1 MSDVKL
7 PAHLSEV
14 LDTMSQEM
22 GVPRDALV
30 SQAVFQFAR
39 LSGYIVAGTPRGNGA
54 AAPAGATAPVKSA
67 RPATAAAPAGL
78 KKRAPEPEPE
88 PEPEEEPPQD
98 EAPAEDEEGNPFDE
112 QAEDV
117 PPEEQAE
124 DAPQEEEPPPDE
136 EPQEEEAPPEEEPE
150 PEPAPPPSKSK
161 GGPTMVISMAGREA
175 YKMTGDQ
182 VLLGRGKH
190 CDFVIESNRV
200 SREHARFTRKGN
212 DFFVEDLGSS
222 NGTFVGAGS
231 KEKLTSPRKLKD
243 GDDVTFGT
251 EKVKVAIKK

>member
-7 PAHLSEV
+7 PAHLLEV

-39 LSGYIVAGTPRGNGA
+39 LSGYLIAGKATSRSGA
-54 AAPAGATAPVKSA
+54 KLAAPSLKGA
-67 RPATAAAPAGL
+67 
-78 KKRAPEPEPE
+78 
-88 PEPEEEPPQD
+88 EPEEEPLP
-98 EAPAEDEEGNPFDE
+98 EDEEGNPFDE
-112 QAEDV
+112 PMEEA
-117 PPEEQAE
+117 PEEPYLPE
-124 DAPQEEEPPPDE
+124 DEPPLDDEPQVEEEPR
-136 EPQEEEAPPEEEPE
+136 
-150 PEPAPPPSKSK
+150 
-161 GGPTMVISMAGREA
+161 GPTMMVVLAGREP
-175 YKMTGDQ
+175 YKMTRDQ

-231 KEKLTSPRKLKD
+231 KEKLISPKKLKD

-251 EKVKVAIKK
+251 EKVKVSIRR

>member
-1 MSDVKL
+1 MSDNL
-7 PAHLSEV
+7 PAHLNEV
-14 LDTMSQEM
+14 LDTMSREM

-30 SQAVFQFAR
+30 SQAVYQLAR
-39 LSGYIVAGTPRGNGA
+39 LNGYVVPGKISGG
-54 AAPAGATAPVKSA
+54 AAPAAAVPISAKTMQPTPAAKPAPA
-67 RPATAAAPAGL
+67 PAAAPAGL

-88 PEPEEEPPQD
+88 PEEEPPS
-98 EAPAEDEEGNPFDE
+98 EDEEGNPFDE
-112 QAEDV
+112 QVQDA
-117 PPEEQAE
+117 PPEDEQPEEEPPPE
-124 DAPQEEEPPPDE
+124 DQQEEEPPPE
-136 EPQEEEAPPEEEPE
+136 EEPPQEEEE
-150 PEPAPPPSKSK
+150 PEPAPPPAKSK
-161 GGPTMVISMAGREA
+161 GPTMIISMAGREP

-222 NGTFVGAGS
+222 NGSFVGAGS
-231 KEKLTSPRKLKD
+231 KEKLTAPKKLKD

>member
-7 PAHLSEV
+7 PAHLLEV

-39 LSGYIVAGTPRGNGA
+39 LSGYVVAGKGTGGTANVKAA
-54 AAPAGATAPVKSA
+54 AAPAPAPAQAKQ
-67 RPATAAAPAGL
+67 PAPAPAGL

-88 PEPEEEPPQD
+88 PEPEEEPP
-98 EAPAEDEEGNPFDE
+98 AEDEEGNPFDE
-112 QAEDV
+112 QVEDAPPEDEPAPEEEPQEEDA
-117 PPEEQAE
+117 PPEEQ
-124 DAPQEEEPPPDE
+124 PQEEEPPPE
-136 EPQEEEAPPEEEPE
+136 QEPEPE
-150 PEPAPPPSKSK
+150 PEPAPAPKGKGPSM
-161 GGPTMVISMAGREA
+161 TISMVGREA

-200 SREHARFTRKGN
+200 SREHARFTKKGG

-231 KEKLTSPRKLKD
+231 KDKLTSPKKLKD

>member
-7 PAHLSEV
+7 PAHLIEV

-39 LSGYIVAGTPRGNGA
+39 LSGYLVAGKTTGA
-54 AAPAGATAPVKSA
+54 PPGATAPVK
-67 RPATAAAPAGL
+67 AAAVAPQSKAQPASAAPVGL
-78 KKRAPEPEPE
+78 KKRAPDPEPEPE
-88 PEPEEEPPQD
+88 PEPEE

-112 QAEDV
+112 QVEDA
-117 PPEEQAE
+117 PPEDEPMDEAPQDEEQPQE
-124 DAPQEEEPPPDE
+124 EEEQPQEEEPPP
-136 EPQEEEAPPEEEPE
+136 EEEPE
-150 PEPAPPPSKSK
+150 PAPAPK
-161 GGPTMVISMAGREA
+161 GKGPQMVISMVGREA

-200 SREHARFTRKGN
+200 SREHARFTKKGS

-231 KEKLTSPRKLKD
+231 KDKLTGPKKLKD

>member
-1 MSDVKL
+1 MSDINL
-7 PAHLSEV
+7 PAHLTEV
-14 LDTMSQEM
+14 LDLMSREM

-30 SQAVFQFAR
+30 SQAVYQLAR
-39 LSGYIVAGTPRGNGA
+39 LNGYIVPGKLSAG
-54 AAPAGATAPVKSA
+54 APAPGPANA
-67 RPATAAAPAGL
+67 RPATIAPPAGAKPAPAAAPAGL

-88 PEPEEEPPQD
+88 PEE

-112 QAEDV
+112 QV
-117 PPEEQAE
+117 E
-124 DAPQEEEPPPDE
+124 DAPQEEEPLEEPEADE
-136 EPQEEEAPPEEEPE
+136 QAEEEAPQEEEPPQEEEE
-150 PEPAPPPSKSK
+150 PEPAPPPAK
-161 GGPTMVISMAGREA
+161 GKGPTMTISMAGREP

-222 NGTFVGAGS
+222 NGSFVGAGS
-231 KEKLTSPRKLKD
+231 KEKLTGPKKLKD

-251 EKVKVAIKK
+251 EKVKVSIKR

>member
-7 PAHLSEV
+7 PAHLIEV
-14 LDTMSQEM
+14 LETMSQEM

-39 LSGYIVAGTPRGNGA
+39 LSGYLVAG
-54 AAPAGATAPVKSA
+54 KSA
-67 RPATAAAPAGL
+67 GVTAARAPIRPHSGNAAS
-78 KKRAPEPEPE
+78 KKRAPDPEP
-88 PEPEEEPPQD
+88 QDD

-112 QAEDV
+112 QVHDA
-117 PPEEQAE
+117 PPEDEPMDEPAQ
-124 DAPQEEEPPPDE
+124 DEEP
-136 EPQEEEAPPEEEPE
+136 PQEEEAPAEDEAPPEEE
-150 PEPAPPPSKSK
+150 EPAPQVK
-161 GGPTMVISMAGREA
+161 GKGSTMVISMAGRES

-200 SREHARFTRKGN
+200 SREHARFTKKGT
-212 DFFVEDLGSS
+212 DYFVEDLGSS

-231 KEKLTSPRKLKD
+231 KEKLTGPKKLKD